1 MGNHGVDEET
11 AHAER
16 QWVYEA
22 RILHQTWAVIQ
33 AAFTERFGR
42 HVAVNT
48 LQRRYQ
54 ARLDEIRAEAGDVKM
69 NDRRQVHRDRLDVLA
84 RFWLGMTGDRM
95 TVVDPETGA
104 DIEVMRPFAQKAN
117 AGIQYRLVL
126 KDLATLDG
134 FEAPAKAELT
144 VTHTVEAN
152 PLVAAMIAESQKRI
166 GQRKAGHHGKS
177 KKGKSNQGEDRD

>member
-1 MGNHGVDEET
+1 
-11 AHAER
+11 
-16 QWVYEA
+16 
-22 RILHQTWAVIQ
+22 
-33 AAFTERFGR
+33 
-42 HVAVNT
+42 
-48 LQRRYQ
+48 
-54 ARLDEIRAEAGDVKM
+54 
-69 NDRRQVHRDRLDVLA
+69 
-84 RFWLGMTGDRM
+84 MTGDRM